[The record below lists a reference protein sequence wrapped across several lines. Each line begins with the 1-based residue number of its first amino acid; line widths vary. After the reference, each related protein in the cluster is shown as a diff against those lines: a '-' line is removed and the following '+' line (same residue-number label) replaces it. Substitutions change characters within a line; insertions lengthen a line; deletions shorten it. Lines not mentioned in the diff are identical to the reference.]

1 MASARD
7 LKKVRIGLLGSGTVG
22 TAIQELVLGG
32 ELQHKSRSDLDL
44 EIVKIYT
51 PHPEGKKWH
60 AKRPELFTTDPHE
73 VTDDPR
79 AEIIVEALGAQQE
92 SHVAQYKKHILRAF
106 EKGKS
111 VVTSDKAVLA
121 RFGPE
126 IWSAAARH
134 NREIRFEAC
143 VGGGIPIVRSLTEGF
158 SAEDPQGIFG
168 IINGTCN
175 YILSEMKRGR
185 RTYREALREA
195 QERGYAETDPTAD
208 TSGMDAEA
216 KLILLVAVSFGLHV
230 PPGAL
235 CRKGIE
241 EIQPVDFLY
250 AQRKGSCTIKH
261 LASARKKNGAIE
273 AMVSPVLVPH
283 DHLAA
288 TIDGATNAMFF
299 NGRLSHGVP
308 LPQGHG
314 IPWDSGS
321 WNYAFIGPGAGG
333 GPTAVAILGDVCDLA
348 RGRKSSL
355 PNPVGGPK
363 AGIAGFLSEDEIDAF
378 FYLRFVVKDRTG
390 IVADICRIL
399 GQEGINISEVWQLG
413 HSAEELE
420 ALAQAYKLDERRSD
434 ILPFVITLER
444 ARLGQV
450 KKALGIIGKQD
461 FNLVDPVWMPIWKS

>member
-7 LKKVRIGLLGSGTVG
+7 LKKVKIGLLGSGTVG
-22 TAIQELVLGG
+22 TAIQELVLGE
-32 ELQHKSRSDLDL
+32 ELQEKSRSDLDL

-51 PHPEGKKWH
+51 PHPQGKKWH
-60 AKRPELFTTDPHE
+60 AKRPQLFTTDPHE
-73 VTDDPR
+73 VTDDPQ
-79 AEIIVEALGAQQE
+79 AEIIVEALGARRE
-92 SHVAQYKKHILRAF
+92 SDVEQYKKHILRAF

-126 IWSAAARH
+126 IWSDAARH

-143 VGGGIPIVRSLTEGF
+143 VGGGIPIIRALTEGF

-175 YILSEMKRGR
+175 YILSEMKKGG
-185 RTYREALREA
+185 RTYREALHEA

-208 TSGMDAEA
+208 TNGMDAEA
-216 KLILLVAVSFGLHV
+216 KLILLVAVGFGLHA
-230 PPGAL
+230 PPAAI

-288 TIDGATNAMFF
+288 TIDGATNAIFF

-308 LPQGHG
+308 PPRGN
-314 IPWDSGS
+314 PWDSGS

-333 GPTAVAILGDVCDLA
+333 GPTAVAILGDVYDLA
-348 RGRKSSL
+348 RGRKNSL
-355 PNPVGGPK
+355 PNPVGRSK
-363 AGIAGFLSEDEIDAF
+363 AGSARFLPEDETDAF

-399 GQEGINISEVWQLG
+399 GEEGINISEVWQLS

-420 ALAQAYKLDERRSD
+420 ALAQSYKLQERRSD

-450 KKALGIIGKQD
+450 KKGLGIIGKKD

>member
-1 MASARD
+1 
-7 LKKVRIGLLGSGTVG
+7 VG
-22 TAIQELVLGG
+22 TAIQDLVLGG
-32 ELQHKSRSDLDL
+32 EQEEKSRLDLDL
-44 EIVKIYT
+44 EIVKVYT
-51 PHPEGKKWH
+51 PHPQGKKWH
-60 AKRPELFTTDPHE
+60 ARRPELFTTDPHE
-73 VTDDPR
+73 VTDDPQ
-79 AEIIVEALGAQQE
+79 AEIIVEALGARQE
-92 SHVAQYKKHILRAF
+92 SDVARYKEHILRAF

-111 VVTSDKAVLA
+111 VATSNKAVLA

-126 IWSAAARH
+126 IWSAAARQK
-134 NREIRFEAC
+134 REIRFEAC
-143 VGGGIPIVRSLTEGF
+143 VGGGIPIVRSLAEGF

-168 IINGTCN
+168 IVNGTCN
-175 YILSEMKRGR
+175 YILSEMKKGG
-185 RTYREALREA
+185 RTYRDALREA

-216 KLILLVAVSFGLHV
+216 KLTLLVAVGFGLHAPAGV
-230 PPGAL
+230 I

-261 LASARKKNGAIE
+261 LANARRKTGAIE
-273 AMVSPVLVPH
+273 AIVSPVLVPN

-288 TIDGATNAMFF
+288 TIDGATNAIFF

-308 LPQGHG
+308 PPQTTT
-314 IPWDSGS
+314 WDSGS
-321 WNYAFIGPGAGG
+321 WNYSFIGPGAGG

-355 PNPVGGPK
+355 PNPVGR
-363 AGIAGFLSEDEIDAF
+363 AETGITGFLPEDEIEAF

-399 GQEGINISEVWQLG
+399 GQEGINISEVWQLS

-420 ALAQAYKLDERRSD
+420 ALAQTYRLDELRSD

-450 KKALGIIGKQD
+450 KKALGIIGKKD
-461 FNLVDPVWMPIWKS
+461 FNLVDPLWMPIWKS

>member
-1 MASARD
+1 MASARE
-7 LKKVRIGLLGSGTVG
+7 LRKVKIGLLGSGTVG
-22 TAIQELVLGG
+22 TAIQDLILGG
-32 ELQHKSRSDLDL
+32 ELDEKSRSDLDL

-73 VTDDPR
+73 VTDDPH
-79 AEIIVEALGAQQE
+79 AEIVVEALGARQE
-92 SHVAQYKKHILRAF
+92 SDVARYRNHILRAF

-121 RFGPE
+121 RSGPE

-143 VGGGIPIVRSLTEGF
+143 VGGGIPIVRSLSEGF

-168 IINGTCN
+168 IVNGTCN
-175 YILSEMKRGR
+175 YILSEMKRGGR
-185 RTYREALREA
+185 SYRAALREA

-208 TSGMDAEA
+208 TTGMDAEA
-216 KLILLVAVSFGLHV
+216 KLILLVAVGFGLHA
-230 PPGAL
+230 PPGAI

-273 AMVSPVLVPH
+273 AMVAPVLVPH

-288 TIDGATNAMFF
+288 AIDGATNAIFF
-299 NGRLSHGVP
+299 NGRLSRGVP
-308 LPQGHG
+308 PSQGDG
-314 IPWDSGS
+314 IVWDSGS
-321 WNYAFIGPGAGG
+321 WNYSFIGPGAGG

-355 PNPVGGPK
+355 PNPVGQPH
-363 AGIAGFLSEDEIDAF
+363 ASAGFLPEDEIDVF

-399 GQEGINISEVWQLG
+399 GEEGINISEVWQLS

-420 ALAQAYKLDERRSD
+420 ALAQTYKLDERRSD

-450 KKALGIIGKQD
+450 KKALRIIGKKD